1 MDHVS
6 AVGAAEAL
14 DRPSILGGQ
23 SAAVPGGQG
32 VTGALPVRI
41 LSTGE
46 NLFHEG
52 DPKTQLHKIAT
63 GLIGVYRPRL
73 GRVDEII
80 EFAFPG
86 DVLGL
91 GYLDHHIHTARALVT
106 TRVQCFRLASLDDLT
121 QHDVRANHR
130 HADAV
135 QREFAYRRDLLTSAN
150 RQNAIGRVAAFLLA
164 ISDFNADEGHDP
176 AIVSDTMKCG
186 VVAEWLKLDLDD
198 LQRALVELEK
208 RCLIAPSPGRGIR
221 LLDLQRLEVLA
232 GGSAS

>member
-6 AVGAAEAL
+6 AVGAADVL

-23 SAAVPGGQG
+23 SAAVSGGQG

-52 DPKTQLHKIAT
+52 DPKTQLHKIAA

-91 GYLDHHIHTARALVT
+91 GYLDHQIHSARALVT
-106 TRVQCFRLASLDDLT
+106 TQVECFPLASLADLM
-121 QHDVRANHR
+121 QHDVRAKHR

-135 QREFAYRRDLLTSAN
+135 QREFAYRRDLLTSVN
-150 RQNAIGRVAAFLLA
+150 RRNPIGRVAAFLLA
-164 ISDFNADEGHDP
+164 ISDFNAEEGHDP
-176 AIVSDTMKCG
+176 GIVSDAMKCG

-208 RCLIAPSPGRGIR
+208 RNLIAPSTGRGIR
-221 LLDLQRLEVLA
+221 LLDLERLKVLA
-232 GGSAS
+232 GGGAS